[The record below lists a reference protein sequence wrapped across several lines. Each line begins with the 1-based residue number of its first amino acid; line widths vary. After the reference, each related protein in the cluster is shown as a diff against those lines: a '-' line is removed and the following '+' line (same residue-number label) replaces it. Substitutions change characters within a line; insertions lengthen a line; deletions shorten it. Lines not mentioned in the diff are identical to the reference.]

1 MDKLRVRVYNVRF
14 GDAILV
20 SVPDR
25 DGSKT
30 VTRHILIDVGN
41 VLSGVGGVDTVFEP
55 VVRDVLKVLDGQPLD
70 LYIMTHEH
78 LDHVQ
83 GLFYAH
89 TKNPLDIPVNYAW
102 LTASAEADYYTRF
115 PDAKKRRIAALAA
128 YDAMEK
134 FLAASPETAREFPKM
149 AALMVNNNPRST
161 EQCIEY
167 LRKLAKKKTTYVY
180 RGRDLKGRHPFKEAR
195 FSIWA
200 PEEETTDY
208 YGPFQPM
215 ALGVTSDGGPRARPS
230 VTLPLPPSGVDA
242 GAFYSLVAARR
253 QGYCDNMLTIDAAN
267 NNTSVVFCLE
277 WRGWK
282 LLFPGDAEE
291 RSWKTMNKKG
301 VLEPV
306 HFLKVGHHGS
316 RNATPHTDLL
326 EKILPKKRPDQRPRS
341 AAVSTCLNSYPGV
354 PHDETLNEIG
364 QRCKLY
370 SVLDKPLADGDYMD
384 IFFKAE

>member
-25 DGSKT
+25 YRNKI

-41 VLSGVGGVDTVFEP
+41 LLSGVGGVDTVFEP
-55 VVRDVLKVLDGQPLD
+55 VVRNVLEVLGGNPLD

-78 LDHVQ
+78 MDHVQ

-89 TKNPLDIPVNYAW
+89 TKNQLDIPVNYAW
-102 LTASAEADYYTRF
+102 LTASAEADYYERH
-115 PDAKKRRIAALAA
+115 PEAKKRRRLALDA

-134 FLAASPETAREFPKM
+134 FLAASPETAQEFPKM
-149 AALMVNNNPRST
+149 MAMMSNNNPRKT
-161 EQCIEY
+161 EECVEY
-167 LRKLAKKKTTYVY
+167 LRTLAQIDTAYVY
-180 RGRDLKGRHPFKEAR
+180 RGCNLKGKHPFKEAK

-200 PEEETTDY
+200 PEEDTTDY
-208 YGPFQPM
+208 YGSFQPM
-215 ALGVTSDGGPRARPS
+215 ALGVTDDGGPRARPS
-230 VTLPLPPSGVDA
+230 VTTPLPPPGVDA
-242 GAFYSLVAARR
+242 GAFYSLVASRR

-291 RSWKTMNKKG
+291 RSWKTMSKHG

-316 RNATPHTDLL
+316 HNATPDTALL
-326 EKILPKKRPDQRPRS
+326 EKILPKKRPDARRRL
-341 AAVSTCLNSYPGV
+341 AAVSTCLDSYPGV
-354 PHDETLNEIG
+354 PDEETLNKIKE
-364 QRCKLY
+364 RCTVH
-370 SVLDKPLADGDYMD
+370 SVLDKPLPDGGYMD
-384 IFFKAE
+384 FFFSAD

>member
-25 DGSKT
+25 YRNKT
-30 VTRHILIDVGN
+30 VMRHILIDVGN
-41 VLSGVGGVDTVFEP
+41 LLSGVGGVDTVFEP
-55 VVRDVLKVLDGQPLD
+55 VVRNVLEVLDGKPLD

-83 GLFYAH
+83 GLYYAH
-89 TKNPLDIPVNYAW
+89 VKNGLNIPVNYAW
-102 LTASAEADYYTRF
+102 LTGSAEDDYYERH
-115 PDAKKRRIAALAA
+115 PEAKKRRIAALDA

-134 FLAASPETAREFPKM
+134 FLAASPETAQEFPKM
-149 AALMVNNNPRST
+149 VAMMSNNNPRST
-161 EQCIEY
+161 GQCIDY
-167 LRKLAKKKTTYVY
+167 LRTLAQIDTAYIY
-180 RGRDLKGRHPFKEAR
+180 RGCDLKGKHPFKEAS
-195 FSIWA
+195 FNIWA
-200 PEEETTDY
+200 PEEDTTDY

-230 VTLPLPPSGVDA
+230 MTIPVPPPGVDA
-242 GAFYSLVAARR
+242 GAFYSLVASRR

-291 RSWKTMNKKG
+291 RSWKTMNKHG

-316 RNATPHTDLL
+316 HNATPSPELL
-326 EKILPKKRPDQRPRS
+326 EKILPKKRPDSRTRR
-341 AAVSTCLNSYPGV
+341 AAVSTCLDSYPGV
-354 PHDETLNEIG
+354 PHDETLNEIS

-370 SVLDKPLADGDYMD
+370 SVLDKPLPDGDYMD
-384 IFFKAE
+384 LYFNAD